1 MAEPPRLAGPD
12 GVNDGTLPGERLER
26 PADGH
31 ARAGLWITFLRARV
45 EEERRGALAASG
57 DGWWEPSDPGTARYG
72 VMAAGRVIAPV
83 LTGRGPAA
91 DEEVTFHVLRN
102 QPGRT
107 LDDLDAKDDLL
118 DLLDQFPD
126 GLLAARLLDVVKKFA
141 APFHD
146 HPDYPEEP

>member
-1 MAEPPRLAGPD
+1 MWTG
-12 GVNDGTLPGERLER
+12 
-26 PADGH
+26 
-31 ARAGLWITFLRARV
+31 FLRARV

-57 DGWWEPSDPGTARYG
+57 DGWWEPSAPGAARYG
-72 VMAAGRVIAPV
+72 VTAGGRVFAPV
-83 LTGRGPAA
+83 LTGRGLDA

-118 DLLDQFPD
+118 DLLDQVPD
-126 GLLAARLLDVVKKFA
+126 GPLAERLLAVVKKFA